1 MPSRVARSLRCRNGE
16 IDASAGEPVNSLL
29 SSYEALPGGSNP
41 QRKECEAAIN
51 YNTPFTVTSGDPSH
65 TGSSLEFLLPRR
77 AYVRN
82 KPRIGSL
89 VVLVIESSVAEGEVA
104 IDGSADY
111 IGVAVILPI
120 VLPPAN
126 LAKLEGFRH
135 SQCSVPATEAAGGMR

>member
-1 MPSRVARSLRCRNGE
+1 L
-16 IDASAGEPVNSLL
+16 
-29 SSYEALPGGSNP
+29 
-41 QRKECEAAIN
+41 
-51 YNTPFTVTSGDPSH
+51 
-65 TGSSLEFLLPRR
+65 SSLEFLLPWR

-89 VVLVIESSVAEGEVA
+89 IVLVVASSVTEGEVA

-126 LAKLEGFRH
+126 LA
-135 SQCSVPATEAAGGMR
+135 

>member
-1 MPSRVARSLRCRNGE
+1 V
-16 IDASAGEPVNSLL
+16 GEPVNSLL

-51 YNTPFTVTSGDPSH
+51 YNTPFAVTSGDPGVA
-65 TGSSLEFLLPRR
+65 GSSLEFLLPRR

-89 VVLVIESSVAEGEVA
+89 IVLVVASSVAEREVA
-104 IDGSADY
+104 IDGTADD
-111 IGVAVILPI
+111 IGVAVVLPI

-126 LAKLEGFRH
+126 LA
-135 SQCSVPATEAAGGMR
+135 